1 MRVSTGST
9 SGEGLDGLD
18 HHEAGTLYLVHVEP
32 VELVSPTPLTLR
44 GRTFTAAN
52 PAVMGIVNATPDS
65 FYAGARYGSTDAALD
80 AVARMVA
87 DGVDIVDVGGVR
99 AGQVGDWVDAD
110 EEVARVLPLIEAIRA
125 GHPDLLL
132 SLDTWRAEVA
142 RVCADVR
149 LDLVNDTWQ
158 GADPD
163 LVQVAA
169 EIGAGYVVSHTGG
182 AAPRTDP
189 DGVRYGPAGPDGTP
203 RDDPDDVVAD
213 VLDTLA
219 AGAARA
225 VAAGIPAEAVL
236 VDPTLD
242 FGKTTRHS
250 LRVLRATAQ
259 LASLGHPVLQ
269 ALSRKD
275 FVGETLDLA
284 VDDRLEGTLAA
295 TAVAT
300 WLGAACF
307 RAHDVRAT
315 RRVVDMVA
323 SIRGDRPPTLARRG
337 VRD

>member
-1 MRVSTGST
+1 MQADV
-9 SGEGLDGLD
+9 DPVD
-18 HHEAGTLYLVHVEP
+18 LVT
-32 VELVSPTPLTLR
+32 PTPLVLG

-65 FYAGARYGSTDAALD
+65 FYAGARFASSDAAVA
-80 AVARMVA
+80 AVTRMVA

-99 AGQVGDWVDAD
+99 AGQVGEWIDA
-110 EEVARVLPLIEAIRA
+110 EGELARVLPLLEAIRQQ
-125 GHPDLLL
+125 HPDLLI

-142 RVCADVR
+142 RGCAQVG
-149 LDLVNDTWQ
+149 LDLINDTWQ
-158 GADPD
+158 GADPE
-163 LVQVAA
+163 LLGVAV
-169 EIGAGYVVSHTGG
+169 ELGAGYVVSHTGG

-189 DGVRYGPAGPDGTP
+189 DGVRYGPANGSGVS
-203 RDDPDDVVAD
+203 RDDPDDVVGD
-213 VLDTLA
+213 VLQVLRTGAERALA
-219 AGAARA
+219 AGLPPER
-225 VAAGIPAEAVL
+225 IL
-236 VDPTLD
+236 IDPTLD

-259 LASLGHPVLQ
+259 VASLGYPLLQ

-295 TAVAT
+295 TAVAG
-300 WLGAACF
+300 WLGTVCF

-323 SIRGDRPPTLARRG
+323 AIRGDRPPTVSRRG
-337 VRD
+337 VGS